1 VTALGAGRVFI
12 SHSADDAAVASEIC
26 GAIEARGIPCWIA
39 PRNVRA
45 GDDFLE
51 SIQAA
56 IESAPAFVLV
66 LSRASSL
73 SPFVLSET
81 QVAFDYKR
89 PIFPVRIEK
98 VDPSGSLRML
108 LSRWHRVDAIGPG
121 REIGIRR
128 LAEAVSRRVA
138 AGSGAR
144 DTRAPTRPAAES
156 QAGAAGKRRNWPGLA
171 AVAASGAA
179 ILLLI
184 VGLATADGPT
194 DAGATGAAP
203 PNGSVDSAGV
213 PTRPPPARVDQEA
226 IDIAR
231 NDQIQNAITDAVEN
245 VQENVLSALQNEILL
260 PPEPVGSDLPAVNG
274 M

>member
-1 VTALGAGRVFI
+1 MTALGGGRVFI
-12 SHSADDAAVASEIC
+12 SHSADDAAVASDIC
-26 GAIEARGIPCWIA
+26 SAIEARGIACWIA

-66 LSRASSL
+66 LSRASSV

-98 VDPSGSLRML
+98 VDPVGSLRML

-121 REIGIRR
+121 RETGIRR

-138 AGSGAR
+138 SGSGAR
-144 DTRAPTRPAAES
+144 DPRGSSRVVAE
-156 QAGAAGKRRNWPGLA
+156 GGGPRRNWPAIA
-171 AVAASGAA
+171 AISASGAA
-179 ILLLI
+179 VLLLVI
-184 VGLATADGPT
+184 ALATAGGP
-194 DAGATGAAP
+194 DATENSAVPNLTVEASGAARP
-203 PNGSVDSAGV
+203 PAARYDEHAIAIEVDDYIRNVAGDEGANAALNVVSDYQNDTFLMPPPVDS
-213 PTRPPPARVDQEA
+213 T
-226 IDIAR
+226 
-231 NDQIQNAITDAVEN
+231 
-245 VQENVLSALQNEILL
+245 
-260 PPEPVGSDLPAVNG
+260 LPAVNG

>member
-1 VTALGAGRVFI
+1 MTALGGGRVFI
-12 SHSADDAAVASEIC
+12 SHSADDAAVASDIC
-26 GAIEARGIPCWIA
+26 AAIEARGIACWIA

-66 LSRASSL
+66 LSRASSV

-89 PIFPVRIEK
+89 PIFPVRIDK
-98 VDPSGSLRML
+98 VDPGGSLRML

-121 REIGIRR
+121 RESGIRR

-138 AGSGAR
+138 SGSGAR
-144 DTRAPTRPAAES
+144 DTRGSRPAGAEGAV
-156 QAGAAGKRRNWPGLA
+156 AGRRNWPAIA
-171 AVAASGAA
+171 AIAASAAA
-179 ILLLI
+179 ILLLVI
-184 VGLATADGPT
+184 ALATAEGP
-194 DAGATGAAP
+194 AGPDTPAQAA
-203 PNGSVDSAGV
+203 PNGSAEASDVAV
-213 PTRPPPARVDQEA
+213 RPPPARYDEGAILKEWDDHINAQIDQG
-226 IDIAR
+226 IA
-231 NDQIQNAITDAVEN
+231 D
-245 VQENVLSALQNEILL
+245 VQANVLMDLQNQLL
-260 PPEPVGSDLPAVNG
+260 PPEPPPGSNLPSVNG

>member
-1 VTALGAGRVFI
+1 MTALGSGRVFI
-12 SHSADDAAVASEIC
+12 SHSADDAAIASQIC
-26 GAIEARGIPCWIA
+26 AAIEARGIRCWIA

-66 LSRASSL
+66 LSRASSV

-98 VDPSGSLRML
+98 VDPRGSLRML

-121 REIGIRR
+121 RQSGIAR

-138 AGSGAR
+138 AGTGAR
-144 DTRAPTRPAAES
+144 DTRGS
-156 QAGAAGKRRNWPGLA
+156 GHGAGDGEGIDRGRRRNWPALVA
-171 AVAASGAA
+171 IAASAAA
-179 ILLLI
+179 ILLL
-184 VGLATADGPT
+184 VLALATAGGPAGT
-194 DAGATGAAP
+194 DSPAPPASNGAAETLE
-203 PNGSVDSAGV
+203 VAAG
-213 PTRPPPARVDQEA
+213 PAPARIDQDAVTGGIVKDIE
-226 IDIAR
+226 DIA
-231 NDQIQNAITDAVEN
+231 ASAAT
-245 VQENVLSALQNEILL
+245 NVLTNFQNETMQI
-260 PPEPVGSDLPAVNG
+260 PDPVYTNLADMNG

>member
-1 VTALGAGRVFI
+1 MTALGAGRVFI
-12 SHSADDAAVASEIC
+12 SHSADDAAIASDIC
-26 GAIEARGIPCWIA
+26 AAIEARGIACWIA

-66 LSRASSL
+66 LSRASSV

-121 REIGIRR
+121 RESGIRR
-128 LAEAVSRRVA
+128 LAEAVARRVA

-144 DTRAPTRPAAES
+144 DTKGSRAAVAEG
-156 QAGAAGKRRNWPGLA
+156 AGRRRNWPAIA
-171 AVAASGAA
+171 AIAASAAA
-179 ILLLI
+179 ILLLVI
-184 VGLATADGPT
+184 ALATAGGPAET
-194 DAGATGAAP
+194 DARPGS
-203 PNGSVDSAGV
+203 NGTVDALNV
-213 PTRPPPARVDQEA
+213 DPPPPAARVDEEA
-226 IDIAR
+226 IAAEQNQALQNAMDDVR
-231 NDQIQNAITDAVEN
+231 NDVTN
-245 VQENVLSALQNEILL
+245 NVLSDLNNNFLLIPL
-260 PPEPVGSDLPAVNG
+260 PPQPADAGLANATG
-274 M
+274 L

>member
-1 VTALGAGRVFI
+1 MSALGSGRVFI
-12 SHSADDAAVASEIC
+12 SHSADDAAIASEIC
-26 GAIEARGIPCWIA
+26 AAIEARGIPCWIA

-66 LSRASSL
+66 LSRSSSV

-89 PIFPVRIEK
+89 PIFPIRTEK
-98 VDPSGSLRML
+98 VDPRGSLRML

-121 REIGIRR
+121 RESGIRR

-144 DTRAPTRPAAES
+144 DTGGS
-156 QAGAAGKRRNWPGLA
+156 GQGAGDGEGIVPGRRRNWPALA
-171 AVAASGAA
+171 AIAASAAA
-179 ILLLI
+179 ILLLLLA
-184 VGLATADGPT
+184 LATAGGPEAT
-194 DAGATGAAP
+194 DSTAPVSNGAAESP
-203 PNGSVDSAGV
+203 DVAAG
-213 PTRPPPARVDQEA
+213 PAPARIDREA
-226 IDIAR
+226 V
-231 NDQIQNAITDAVEN
+231 AVEIEKSIEDMAADAAAN
-245 VQENVLSALQNEILL
+245 AVTNLQNQTM
-260 PPEPVGSDLPAVNG
+260 PVPDPAYANYAVTNG

>member
-1 VTALGAGRVFI
+1 MTALGAGRVFI
-12 SHSADDAAVASEIC
+12 SHSADDAAIASDIC
-26 GAIEARGIPCWIA
+26 AAIEARGIPCWIA

-121 REIGIRR
+121 REGGIRR

-138 AGSGAR
+138 TGTGAR
-144 DTRAPTRPAAES
+144 DTRGSRVAVAEEPAR
-156 QAGAAGKRRNWPGLA
+156 RRNWPAIAALA
-171 AVAASGAA
+171 AAAAA
-179 ILLLI
+179 ILLLVI
-184 VGLATADGPT
+184 ALATAGGPAET
-194 DAGATGAAP
+194 DPRTGLNDTVDALNAEAP
-203 PNGSVDSAGV
+203 PPGRVDEGAIAAQHNQAFEDAFNIVKNDVQNEVIANLQNGFLMI
-213 PTRPPPARVDQEA
+213 PLPPPPADPGLA
-226 IDIAR
+226 
-231 NDQIQNAITDAVEN
+231 NATG
-245 VQENVLSALQNEILL
+245 L
-260 PPEPVGSDLPAVNG
+260 
-274 M
+274 